1 MAKPE
6 SVLIYVG
13 TYPDEAAAR
22 ADYQIV
28 MEGIELPGG
37 WETADGSLG

>member
-22 ADYQIV
+22 DHYQIV

-37 WETADGSLG
+37 WETA